1 LKAKEDLARLFN
13 DALAKAGL
21 AAASVETFATP
32 RRLALIATGLPLA
45 TEAVSEETKG
55 PKVGAPPQ
63 AMEGFLR
70 KTGLSQDQL
79 VERHGVYYAVAQ
91 KAGRQTVDVLA
102 EAIPAIIRAFPWPK
116 SQRWGAASAST
127 ESLRWV
133 RPLQGIVALL
143 GDAVVHCEIEGIVS
157 GAETMGHRFHHSG
170 PIIIENAGDYIEKL
184 RDAHILVHFSERCRI
199 IRDGAK
205 AAAEAAGL
213 TLVEDEG
220 LVIENAGLTEWPVPM
235 LGRFDPAFLDVPQ
248 EVIQLTARVNQK
260 YFVCHSPLP
269 PAGGAGGGP
278 ELHAGAPSPNPSRT
292 REGDLANAFVCT
304 ANIDAHDKGA
314 AIVAGNEK
322 VLAARLSD
330 AKFFWEQDLK
340 VALDDQAQ
348 KLAQITFHE
357 KLGSVA
363 DKVERV
369 AKLARWLVEQGIVGP
384 RSPAQAGAQ
393 PATNESSD
401 AVLDPGLRRG
411 TQDLDGAPN
420 PNVTPAKAG
429 GQLRS
434 EPLESTGQEMDS
446 RLRGNDEDISV
457 RAFADQAERA
467 AKPARWLVEKDI
479 VGPRSPAQTGAQP
492 ATNES
497 SDQVL
502 DPGLR
507 RGTQDLADQA
517 ERAARLCKA
526 DLVTGMVGEFPELQG
541 IMGGYYARAQG
552 ESDAVADAI
561 RDHYKPVGQ
570 GDDVP
575 TAPVAVAVSLADKLD
590 TIVSFLAIDEKPTGS
605 KDPFAIRRAAIGLIQ
620 LIVINDLR
628 LPLFAISSNALFGLA
643 ETAFSMVNE
652 LGAEVQNYT
661 EILANL
667 QALETAGFSDNEF
680 IQLNLPDVQNVRE
693 SGAMNLLLLVRAKFS
708 AGPKAF
714 IAEVNDFFADR
725 LKVQQREAGVR
736 HDLID
741 AVFSLGGEDDLVR
754 LLARV
759 KALQAYITTAEGANL
774 LAAYKRAAN
783 ILKQAESS
791 SPSTRDGE
799 GDRSAQPRGGG
810 APPSV
815 ADATATSPSRVDGE
829 ELALL
834 TALDAAEP
842 KAAAALSVE
851 DFEGAMAA
859 LATLRA
865 PIDAFFEAVMVN
877 DPDQD
882 KRTFRLGL
890 LARFR
895 DAVHQVADFS
905 KIEG

>member
-1 LKAKEDLARLFN
+1 MDGKEWVGSMTDFLLELRSEEIPARMQVKAKEDLARLFN
-13 DALAKAGL
+13 DALLKAGL

-32 RRLALIATGLPLA
+32 RRLALIAKGLPLA

-70 KTGLSQDQL
+70 KSGLSQDQL
-79 VERHGVYYAVAQ
+79 VERDGVYYAIVE
-91 KAGRQTVDVLA
+91 KAGRQTADVLA

-116 SQRWGAASAST
+116 SQRWGAASVST

-143 GDAVVHCEIEGIVS
+143 GDAVVHCEIDGIVS

-170 PIIIENAGDYIEKL
+170 PVIIGNAGDYIEKL
-184 RDAHILVHFSERCRI
+184 RAAHVLVHFSERCRI

-213 TLVEDEG
+213 NLVEDEG

-260 YFVCHSPLP
+260 YFVCHDKT
-269 PAGGAGGGP
+269 GK
-278 ELHAGAPSPNPSRT
+278 
-292 REGDLANAFVCT
+292 LANAFVCT
-304 ANIDAHDKGA
+304 ANIDAHDGGA

-340 VALDDQAQ
+340 VALDTQAQ

-369 AKLARWLVEQGIVGP
+369 AKFARWLVTEGIV
-384 RSPAQAGAQ
+384 
-393 PATNESSD
+393 
-401 AVLDPGLRRG
+401 
-411 TQDLDGAPN
+411 
-420 PNVTPAKAG
+420 
-429 GQLRS
+429 
-434 EPLESTGQEMDS
+434 
-446 RLRGNDEDISV
+446 
-457 RAFADQAERA
+457 
-467 AKPARWLVEKDI
+467 
-479 VGPRSPAQTGAQP
+479 TGA
-492 ATNES
+492 T
-497 SDQVL
+497 
-502 DPGLR
+502 
-507 RGTQDLADQA
+507 ADAA

-575 TAPVAVAVSLADKLD
+575 TAPVTVAVSLADKLD
-590 TIVSFLAIDEKPTGS
+590 TLAQFFAAGMPPTGS
-605 KDPFAIRRAAIGLIQ
+605 KDPFALRRAAIGFLSLLLQ
-620 LIVINDLR
+620 
-628 LPLFAISSNALFGLA
+628 
-643 ETAFSMVNE
+643 NE
-652 LGAEVQNYT
+652 LRCSLKDMLVATGAGSSFDT
-661 EILANL
+661 
-667 QALETAGFSDNEF
+667 LEEF
-680 IQLNLPDVQNVRE
+680 LI
-693 SGAMNLLLLVRAKFS
+693 
-708 AGPKAF
+708 
-714 IAEVNDFFADR
+714 DR

-759 KALQAYITTAEGANL
+759 KALQAYVTTAEGANL

-783 ILKQAESS
+783 ILKQAN
-791 SPSTRDGE
+791 
-799 GDRSAQPRGGG
+799 G
-810 APPSV
+810 AEKTSV
-815 ADATATSPSRVDGE
+815 APAQAGAHHVSQSVTTDAIGSSLRWSDADLGQE
-829 ELALL
+829 ESALRA
-834 TALDAAEP
+834 ALEAAEP

-865 PIDAFFEAVMVN
+865 PIDAFFEGVMVN

-882 KRTFRLGL
+882 KRAFRLGL

-895 DAVHQVADFS
+895 DAVTQVADFS

>member
-1 LKAKEDLARLFN
+1 MDGKERMDGMTDFLLELRSEEIPARMQVKAKEDLARLFN

-45 TEAVSEETKG
+45 TDAVSEETKG

-70 KTGLSQDQL
+70 KAGLTQDQL
-79 VERHGVYYAVAQ
+79 IERDGVYFAVVE
-91 KAGRQTVDVLA
+91 KAGRQTADVLA
-102 EAIPAIIRAFPWPK
+102 EAIPTIIRAFPWPK
-116 SQRWGAASAST
+116 SQRWGAGSAST

-133 RPLQGIVALL
+133 RPLQGIVAIL
-143 GDAVVHCEIEGIVS
+143 GDDVVPCEIEGIIS
-157 GAETMGHRFHHSG
+157 GAATMGHRFHHSG
-170 PIIIENAGDYIEKL
+170 PVNIGNAGDYAEKL
-184 RDAHILVHFSERCRI
+184 RDAHVLVHFSERCAL

-205 AAAEAAGL
+205 AAAAAAGL

-235 LGRFDPAFLDVPQ
+235 LGRFDPAFLEVPQ

-260 YFVCHSPLP
+260 YFVCHDS
-269 PAGGAGGGP
+269 AGK
-278 ELHAGAPSPNPSRT
+278 
-292 REGDLANAFVCT
+292 LANAFVCT
-304 ANIDAHDKGA
+304 ANIDAHDGGA

-340 VALDDQAQ
+340 VALDDQAA

-369 AKLARWLVEQGIVGP
+369 ATLARWLVEEGIVK
-384 RSPAQAGAQ
+384 GA
-393 PATNESSD
+393 N
-401 AVLDPGLRRG
+401 
-411 TQDLDGAPN
+411 
-420 PNVTPAKAG
+420 
-429 GQLRS
+429 
-434 EPLESTGQEMDS
+434 
-446 RLRGNDEDISV
+446 
-457 RAFADQAERA
+457 AD
-467 AKPARWLVEKDI
+467 D
-479 VGPRSPAQTGAQP
+479 
-492 ATNES
+492 
-497 SDQVL
+497 
-502 DPGLR
+502 
-507 RGTQDLADQA
+507 A

-541 IMGGYYARAQG
+541 LMGGYYARAQG
-552 ESDAVADAI
+552 ETNAVADAV

-575 TAPVAVAVSLADKLD
+575 TAPVTVAVSLADKLD
-590 TIVSFLAIDEKPTGS
+590 TLAQFFAAGMPPTGS
-605 KDPFAIRRAAIGLIQ
+605 KDPFALRRAAIGFLSLLLQ
-620 LIVINDLR
+620 NDLR
-628 LPLFAISSNALFGLA
+628 CSLKDMLLA
-643 ETAFSMVNE
+643 T
-652 LGAEVQNYT
+652 GAAT
-661 EILANL
+661 SFDS
-667 QALETAGFSDNEF
+667 LEEF
-680 IQLNLPDVQNVRE
+680 
-693 SGAMNLLLLVRAKFS
+693 LV
-708 AGPKAF
+708 
-714 IAEVNDFFADR
+714 DR

-759 KALQAYITTAEGANL
+759 NALQAYIITAEGANL

-783 ILKQAESS
+783 ILKAADGVDAAAAAPADLVAE
-791 SPSTRDGE
+791 E
-799 GDRSAQPRGGG
+799 H
-810 APPSV
+810 
-815 ADATATSPSRVDGE
+815 
-829 ELALL
+829 ALL
-834 TALDAAEP
+834 TALDTAAP
-842 KAAAALSVE
+842 NAAAAVDAE

-859 LATLRA
+859 LASLRA
-865 PIDAFFEAVMVN
+865 PIDAFFEGVMVN
-877 DPDQD
+877 DEDPA
-882 KRTFRLGL
+882 KRAFRLGL

-895 DAVHQVADFS
+895 DAVHRVADFA